1 MKRESDSRERRM
13 RTRYPAMSG
22 HMVEFVFT
30 GFPVYQLKAKDVSE
44 TGIGVI
50 VKPDS
55 KFMTLIKVGQEVS
68 IRLITPHESR
78 HKPGRYQT
86 RISIS
91 PPWKRGNS
99 RY

>member
-1 MKRESDSRERRM
+1 
-13 RTRYPAMSG
+13 MSG

-30 GFPVYQLKAKDVSE
+30 GFPVYQLKAKDISE

-68 IRLITPHESR
+68 IRLITPPESR
-78 HKPGRYQT
+78 HKPGRYKT
-86 RISIS
+86 RISHITSLEEGKFKGHKLVALELIS
-91 PPWKRGNS
+91 EISGH
-99 RY
+99 